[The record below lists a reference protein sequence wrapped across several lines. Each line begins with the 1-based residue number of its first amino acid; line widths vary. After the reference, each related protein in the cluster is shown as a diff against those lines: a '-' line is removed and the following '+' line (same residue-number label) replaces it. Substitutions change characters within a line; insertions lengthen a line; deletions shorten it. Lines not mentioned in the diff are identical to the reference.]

1 MLRVDILIKVMK
13 NVHLERSI
21 GLHDGDRFLLHK
33 VHLKKKKTNF
43 LKDKCIERMQ
53 NIRNIKE
60 YKSMIYDRPVIFKM
74 QR

>member
-1 MLRVDILIKVMK
+1 MCISKGRLDYTM
-13 NVHLERSI
+13 
-21 GLHDGDRFLLHK
+21 DRFLLHK
-33 VHLKKKKTNF
+33 VHLKKKINF
-43 LKDKCIERMQ
+43 FKDKCIERMQ

>member
-33 VHLKKKKTNF
+33 VHLKKKKPTF
-43 LKDKCIERMQ
+43 LKINVSNVCKIFVTSK
-53 NIRNIKE
+53 NIK
-60 YKSMIYDRPVIFKM
+60 V
-74 QR
+74 